1 MVGII
6 LKHLSNIVGHFPLV
20 IDDMDV
26 RREKIE
32 VMVSDYGALLKD
44 KCSLVLE
51 NLDFERKLTKVE
63 KEKMA

>member
-1 MVGII
+1 
-6 LKHLSNIVGHFPLV
+6 
-20 IDDMDV
+20 MDV